1 MTLDKAIKED
11 KKFLKKFII
20 HYEQELNNKDFA
32 EVYKHLDPHQSI
44 WVEGDTEYG
53 DEYDC
58 RAFTAL
64 LLKNNINPLKY
75 MDEVPEYFAFGLDIE
90 DFVIPNNVTC
100 IRGNAFYRCD
110 NLNSVTIP
118 SSVTSIGDY
127 AFSEC
132 SSLAEITIPS
142 GVTSIGGYA
151 FYKCINLN
159 SVTIPKNIKN
169 IYSCAFKDCESLTDV
184 YYEGSEEDWKNIKI
198 GDYGGY
204 RNDELLNATIHYNS

>member
-20 HYEQELNNKDFA
+20 HYEQELNNKDFT
-32 EVYKHLDPHQSI
+32 EIYKHLDPHRSI

-58 RAFTAL
+58 RSFTAL

-90 DFVIPNNVTC
+90 DFVIPNNVTR
-100 IRGNAFYRCD
+100 IRGKAFYWCD
-110 NLNSVTIP
+110 NLKSVTIP
-118 SSVTSIGDY
+118 NSVTSISDY
-127 AFSEC
+127 AFSKC
-132 SSLAEITIPS
+132 SSLVEITIPS
-142 GVTSIGGYA
+142 SVTSIGGYA

-184 YYEGSEEDWKNIKI
+184 YYEGSEEDWKKIKI
-198 GDYGGY
+198 
-204 RNDELLNATIHYNS
+204 NPHNKELRKANIHYNS

>member
-64 LLKNNINPLKY
+64 LLKNNINPLNY
-75 MDEVPEYFAFGLDIE
+75 MDEVPGYFAFGLDIE
-90 DFVIPNNVTC
+90 DFVIPNNITR
-100 IRGNAFYRCD
+100 IGYSAFYCCN

-118 SSVTSIGDY
+118 SSVTSISDY
-127 AFSEC
+127 AFSGC
-132 SSLAEITIPS
+132 SSLEEITIPS
-142 GVTSIGGYA
+142 SVTSIGGYA
-151 FYKCINLN
+151 FYKCMNLN

-169 IYSCAFKDCESLTDV
+169 IYNFAFKGCDELKDV

-204 RNDELLNATIHYNS
+204 HNDELLNANIHYNS